1 MHSEKSCSKWTVFK
15 KTVGRFW
22 PVWVTYLVIWVIML
36 PLNGLMQL
44 QQTEVVNG
52 MTAFEQYARQSVLGF
67 GGNVMGL
74 SMIFGVIAAMAA
86 FSHLYSSRSAGF
98 YGALP
103 FRREWLFSIQYLAG
117 LAFLIIPNLIVFG
130 LTLLVEVAGG
140 GVEMGPLLCWLGIAC
155 GDGFF
160 FYSLTVLVAM
170 LVGHI
175 LAVPAFFFIVNWLG
189 SGIYSVVQ
197 TVLGRLCYGF
207 AQTYWKD
214 NEVVRWMSPMS
225 QLIRVWTE
233 TAEVHQPDGSVQW
246 ILQTDGMQYVAIY
259 AGVAV
264 LMTAAALLLYRARRM
279 ESAGDLVAFKVLH
292 PVFKY
297 SVALCGGLGFGGLTT
312 QILRGGRVVL
322 MLAILFWGVAS
333 CFAAQMML
341 DKSFKVFRKWKG
353 PAVVAGTL
361 FLLLLAVNFDL
372 TGFEK
377 RVPDSDKVSA
387 VQVTGLY
394 SPTGAGEY
402 SEYVDLEIMDQAQID
417 NVLILHRWA
426 LEHRVEGSQTNDE
439 ANRLLISLN
448 LTYRLSGGGAMS
460 RSYRLEIDPADMD
473 QEGSAAWAL
482 EQIYA
487 DRDLY
492 WKAYGFDEI
501 HGILEDNGRLHA
513 TYYGNGQDFYEQDA
527 VLLLEAVEEDFRSGS
542 IGRPSLA
549 HLLDGEERSKGR
561 LTFNADRGEEHQQI
575 ADRYASMTFMVPDT
589 AVNTLSALDQ
599 QGGDLEKN
607 QGNTQEPGLPDTSD
621 PPHEGNAS
629 VSPGLIPDN
638 FESTI
643 TDNRIEIWIDNPDIF
658 KEDD

>member
-1 MHSEKSCSKWTVFK
+1 
-15 KTVGRFW
+15 
-22 PVWVTYLVIWVIML
+22 
-36 PLNGLMQL
+36 
-44 QQTEVVNG
+44 
-52 MTAFEQYARQSVLGF
+52 
-67 GGNVMGL
+67 
-74 SMIFGVIAAMAA
+74 
-86 FSHLYSSRSAGF
+86 
-98 YGALP
+98 
-103 FRREWLFSIQYLAG
+103 
-117 LAFLIIPNLIVFG
+117 
-130 LTLLVEVAGG
+130 
-140 GVEMGPLLCWLGIAC
+140 
-155 GDGFF
+155 
-160 FYSLTVLVAM
+160 
-170 LVGHI
+170 
-175 LAVPAFFFIVNWLG
+175 
-189 SGIYSVVQ
+189 
-197 TVLGRLCYGF
+197 
-207 AQTYWKD
+207 
-214 NEVVRWMSPMS
+214 
-225 QLIRVWTE
+225 
-233 TAEVHQPDGSVQW
+233 
-246 ILQTDGMQYVAIY
+246 
-259 AGVAV
+259 
-264 LMTAAALLLYRARRM
+264 M

-599 QGGDLEKN
+599 QGGDLGR
-607 QGNTQEPGLPDTSD
+607 QCLRQPWFDPGQL
-621 PPHEGNAS
+621 
-629 VSPGLIPDN
+629 
-638 FESTI
+638 
-643 TDNRIEIWIDNPDIF
+643 
-658 KEDD
+658 